1 MDQPMG
7 SSPVL
12 ERVKLR
18 EHPLA
23 YADYQAF
30 EDALGWMFKSHA
42 FWLPLV
48 YRQGLDV
55 VVINDDVEGA
65 LCEALAPR
73 CRRLVVLAADEAA
86 ASSLQAAADRAGLVN
101 VEVVCLDWSGE
112 WPVADASVDL
122 IVLQRVN
129 TWIEKAGPARADLAS
144 HILDQIV
151 RLLGDGGTFLI
162 ADNNPFNFRCLSS
175 PLACMSRIR
184 GGRRYLSH
192 AQVVDRM
199 SSAGFHLQTMAGD
212 FVFDRSMY
220 PIPEFLDVQGPGL
233 CGDVARGRRQSLR
246 RRIID
251 HPRVK
256 AYWPSFLIAGSRD
269 ASMALAGRICAQYAP
284 EDDAAQAPEA
294 KSAVVRRMVSGN
306 SGVTIMIMG
315 NVSGCEGDVVLRL
328 ATQEQGSETLA
339 RNADTLAALQGR
351 DEVPDLLLRGTME
364 GFDYSLEACVKG
376 MHVDDLG
383 VDYDSC
389 IEQAA
394 DLLLDI
400 QRTTSFRVTLEGVE
414 YERLVESE
422 IVRLDTFCR
431 GPEKD
436 HLATIGRYLDSVLR
450 GQEIMLVR
458 THGDFKAGNVL
469 FDADGRPSAI
479 IDWEMSDPRGLPLLD
494 ILLLV
499 TDISAREQGLKLP
512 RVFLQEVLPGRLRPF
527 LDRLVGQARRQLGIA
542 SALQPGLGMMFW
554 IQYLNRQLEWPY
566 RAHHEI
572 AAAWVSE
579 PLRRMAEMAHVD

>member
-1 MDQPMG
+1 M
-7 SSPVL
+7 SSSYSL

-55 VVINDDVEGA
+55 VAINDDVEGA

-86 ASSLQAAADRAGLVN
+86 ASSLQATADQAGLVN
-101 VEVVCLDWSGE
+101 VEVVCFDWSGE
-112 WPVADASVDL
+112 WLIPDSSVDL
-122 IVLQRVN
+122 VVLQRVN
-129 TWIEKAGPARADLAS
+129 SWIEKAGLARADLAG
-144 HILDQIV
+144 HILDQLV
-151 RLLGDGGTFLI
+151 RLLGNDGSFLI
-162 ADNNPFNFRCLSS
+162 VDNNPLNFRCLSK
-175 PLACMSRIR
+175 PLSCMSRFR
-184 GGRRYLSH
+184 AGKRYLAH

-199 SSAGFHLQTMAGD
+199 SSAGFRLQAMAGD

-220 PIPEFLDVQGPGL
+220 PIPEFLDVRGPGL
-233 CGDVARGRRQSLR
+233 CGDVVRGRRQSLR
-246 RRIID
+246 RRIIN

-256 AYWPSFLIAGSRD
+256 EYWPSFLIAGSL
-269 ASMALAGRICAQYAP
+269 APSMALAGRICAQYAQG
-284 EDDAAQAPEA
+284 DDATRTQGEEP
-294 KSAVVRRMVSGN
+294 AVVRRMVSGN
-306 SGVTIMIMG
+306 SGVTVMIMG
-315 NVSGCEGDVVLRL
+315 NVAGYDGDVVLRL
-328 ATQEQGSETLA
+328 ATEEQGRETLA
-339 RNADTLAALQGR
+339 RNADTLAALR
-351 DEVPDLLLRGTME
+351 EHREVPDLLLRGAME

-376 MHVDDLG
+376 MHVDDLD
-383 VDYDSC
+383 VEYDRC

-400 QRTTSFRVTLEGVE
+400 QRTTSFRVILEGAE

-422 IVRLDTFCR
+422 IARLDTFCC
-431 GPEKD
+431 GSEKD
-436 HLATIGRYLDSVLR
+436 DLAVIGRYLDSVLR
-450 GQEIMLVR
+450 GQEILLVR
-458 THGDFKAGNVL
+458 THGDFKVGNVL
-469 FDADGRPSAI
+469 FHADGMPSAI
-479 IDWEMSDPRGLPLLD
+479 IDWEMSDARGLPLLD

-499 TDISAREQGLKLP
+499 TDVSAREQGMKLP
-512 RVFLQEVLPGRLRPF
+512 EVFLQELLPGRLRPF
-527 LDRLVGQARRQLGIA
+527 LDRLLEQACVRFGIA
-542 SALQPGLGMMFW
+542 PALQTGLGMMFW

-579 PLRRMAEMAHVD
+579 PLRRMAGMAHVD